1 MSSRTIDSSGHDE
14 TRPAKTTDQKRIER
28 LEMSLRVIR
37 TWAACWTM
45 AFESPEKAMTD
56 IQRKCDEVLQ

>member
-1 MSSRTIDSSGHDE
+1 MSKRTIDASGQDE
-14 TRPAKTTDQKRIER
+14 LKQTNPEQRKILR

-45 AFESPEKAMTD
+45 AFESPEKAMQD
-56 IQRKCDEVLQ
+56 IARKCDEALK